1 MKLNNDLSDYL
12 KEDNTIQIDLKDS
25 ILRNILI
32 LLYPMSP
39 HIASEI
45 FQDYF
50 DSDISQE
57 KWPTFDETKLE
68 NPVYELVIQINGK
81 KRHALIV
88 NTGIEEDEVK
98 EICTTNFDIDFSDA
112 KKVIFIKDKLINICL
127 LYTSPSPRDP
137 WKSRMPSS
145 A

>member
-1 MKLNNDLSDYL
+1 
-12 KEDNTIQIDLKDS
+12 
-25 ILRNILI
+25 
-32 LLYPMSP
+32 MSP

-81 KRHALIV
+81 KRHALTV

-98 EICTTNFDIDFSDA
+98 EICTTNFDIDFSNA
-112 KKVIFIKDKLINICL
+112 KKVIFIKDKLINIVQ
-127 LYTSPSPRDP
+127 
-137 WKSRMPSS
+137 
-145 A
+145 

>member
-12 KEDNTIQIDLKDS
+12 KDDNTMPRDLKDS
-25 ILRNILI
+25 ILRSVLI

-50 DSDISQE
+50 DGDISQE

-81 KRHALIV
+81 KKHAINV
-88 NTGIEEDEVK
+88 KTGIEEDEVK
-98 EICTTNFDIDFSDA
+98 EICKANFDIDFSNA
-112 KKVIFIKDKLINICL
+112 KKIVFIKDKLINIVQ
-127 LYTSPSPRDP
+127 
-137 WKSRMPSS
+137 
-145 A
+145 